1 MDTTRI
7 ETRSV
12 AWHACANESVSWLYC
27 AFLAFATGAAVLAW
41 LMAALYAPHV
51 EGKAVDASILLPLYR
66 SLLSPK
72 PVERFTFLL
81 LALSLPVVA
90 FLGALTVRSN
100 SVRPMPA
107 ILFRAIPFGVA
118 AAFCVPF
125 ARFGFD
131 VSLVTGRTPT
141 GAYPLLMFC
150 GLVAVA
156 ALACATQTKVLTW
169 ATYRSSR
176 VISWLL
182 FVASAVL
189 QLLAWRI
196 VSENSMTEGTTWST
210 SMDAVIYSVSQVV
223 GGRTLL
229 ADLPSQYG
237 LFPEFI
243 APALRFFG
251 LSIFSFSVLFG
262 VMQLASL
269 GAVFYVAQRALRHP
283 LFKIAFGVALVM
295 VTYETC
301 LFLIGIP
308 EQYFQ
313 YWPVRFFWPA
323 LSVLAFHFYTRK
335 PSLCRAALM
344 SLIGAIA
351 SLWNADSGV
360 MVEIAFGAFLVA
372 KWAALLSRD
381 RSSSCL
387 ERREIVLKLLLH
399 IGVFAIAIATAAF
412 YLSTKADRSLQWTW
426 LFEYQKLFYGLG
438 FMMLPLPLRASPWI
452 AILGVY
458 LMGILVAA
466 STWRKSPRNRAA
478 DLLLYASLIGIG
490 LFVYYEGR
498 SHILNLVT
506 VSWPALLAASL
517 MADRVVR
524 ATTAGILHRGFVA
537 PAAVTGGVL
546 LLCCVAFV
554 RGIPTLADSAKAAIN
569 EWSVPASP
577 VVSDEIAFI
586 SSNTRK
592 GETCVILSKRQG
604 LYYASRRL
612 VSPLIGPGIAETL
625 TVSDRDSMIAQ
636 MRKGKF
642 DCVFVGVGKSAP
654 ELDVDLIRA
663 LSSYRVVRSNSLQT
677 MVQLSPN

>member
-1 MDTTRI
+1 MSRI
-7 ETRSV
+7 
-12 AWHACANESVSWLYC
+12 YC
-27 AFLAFATGAAVLAW
+27 TFLAFAAGATVLAW
-41 LMAALYAPHV
+41 LVASLYAPHV
-51 EGKAVDASILLPLYR
+51 DGKVVDASMLLPLYR

-81 LALSLPVVA
+81 LASSLPAVA
-90 FLGALTVRSN
+90 FLYALMARRS
-100 SVRPMPA
+100 SVRPVPGV
-107 ILFRAIPFGVA
+107 LSRAIPLGVAVAFGVH
-118 AAFCVPF
+118 F

-131 VSLVTGRTPT
+131 ESLLTGKTPT
-141 GAYPLLMFC
+141 GAHPVLMFC
-150 GLVAVA
+150 GLVVVA
-156 ALACATQTKVLTW
+156 ALACTTKTKVLIC
-169 ATYRSSR
+169 ATDRSTR
-176 VISWLL
+176 VISWVL
-182 FVASAVL
+182 FVSSAVL

-196 VSENSMTEGTTWST
+196 VNETSVTEGATWST

-223 GGRTLL
+223 GGRTVL
-229 ADLPSQYG
+229 ADFPSQYG

-269 GAVFYVAQRALRHP
+269 GAVFCVAQRALRHP
-283 LFKIAFGVALVM
+283 LFKVGFGVALVM

-301 LFLIGIP
+301 LFLVGVR
-308 EQYFQ
+308 EQYLQ

-323 LSVLAFHFYTRK
+323 LSVLAFNFYTRK
-335 PSLCRAALM
+335 PSLCRAAVM
-344 SLIGAIA
+344 SLVGAIA

-360 MVEIAFGAFLVA
+360 MVEIAFGAFLIEKWVA
-372 KWAALLSRD
+372 LFSRD
-381 RSSSCL
+381 RAASCL
-387 ERREIVLKLLLH
+387 ERRAIILKLLLH
-399 IGVFAIAIATAAF
+399 VGVFTIAIATVAL
-412 YLSTKADRSLQWTW
+412 YLSTKADRSLQWVW
-426 LFEYQKLFYGLG
+426 LFGYQKLFYGLG
-438 FMMLPLPLRASPWI
+438 FMMLPLPMMASPWI

-466 STWRKSPRNRAA
+466 STWHKSPRNRSA
-478 DLLLYASLIGIG
+478 DLLLYASLLGIG

-498 SHILNLVT
+498 SHVLNLVT

-517 MADRVVR
+517 MADRLVR
-524 ATTAGILHRGFVA
+524 ATAAGILGRGFAA
-537 PAAVTGGVL
+537 PAAIVGGIV

-554 RGIPTLADSAKAAIN
+554 RGIPMLADSARTAID

-592 GETCVILSKRQG
+592 GETCIILSKRQG
-604 LYYASRRL
+604 LYHASLRL

-636 MRKGKF
+636 MRKEKF
-642 DCVFVGVGKSAP
+642 ECVFVGMDKSAP
-654 ELDVDLIRA
+654 DLDVDLLRT
-663 LSSYRVVRSNSLQT
+663 LPSYRVVRSNLLKT